1 MSQDQKFFDLFSLI
15 IGILVIFTVGVFVLS
30 SGMGN
35 ATQGQFVRT
44 EAEYQARVGENIRP
58 LGTVQLPGDAP
69 VETAGAAAA
78 GPEPAATVMSGPQ
91 VYNAACIA
99 CHGAGVAGAPA
110 YGVAEQWSA
119 RIARGNDVLYD
130 HAINGYMGEA
140 GYMPAKGGRTDL
152 SDDEVRAAV
161 DYILAG
167 SQ

>member
-1 MSQDQKFFDLFSLI
+1 MSPDQKFFDLFSLI
-15 IGILVIFTVGVFVLS
+15 IGLLMIFTVGVFVLS
-30 SGMGN
+30 SGMGR

-44 EAEYQARVGENIRP
+44 DAEYQARVEENIRP
-58 LGTVQLPGDAP
+58 LGAVQLPGDAAP
-69 VETAGAAAA
+69 DQAGAVAA
-78 GPEPAATVMSGPQ
+78 GPEPVATVMSGPQ

-110 YGVAEQWSA
+110 YGVAGQWSA
-119 RIARGNDVLYD
+119 RIAQGNDVLYER
-130 HAINGYMGEA
+130 AINGYMGEA
-140 GYMPAKGGRTDL
+140 GYMPPKGGRTDL